1 MSDIV
6 KRYTFNL
13 RKTTTS
19 VNFQIPINLEEAF
32 KNVKPPVVPSLFKSV
47 CEEILARIASRQLSI
62 LPSPLSVLFFNADS
76 TSENTVRND
85 EIDDVIKMLHYGKKG
100 AGSKQ
105 RALKRSVDLQPYR
118 TSVLIRALFRY
129 VEECSNGIH
138 LNLEIPEF
146 GYLLA
151 GPPPFKADTKPDMR
165 AYTRSVDSF
174 LLMSVKRSPVKR
186 DIFCYLMTFLSQI
199 YQLMRDNYRSEPALC
214 GMTRYILAD
223 RFGAEMIDIICTD
236 CNRKIETEN
245 EECST
250 SAFIKTHIKPPYCS
264 QVLDMMLEYVPLSY
278 WREALNNPRRGLAD
292 KDKISTRIS
301 DLQFIVRYGTQG
313 NSRTFLNPK
322 PSQEPVNGRKSKTSV
337 HDTIGGNGAAIK
349 KSSTSPKDTD
359 RSESGENSK
368 SQQTRLR
375 QVEAEETEA
384 EISFDNGD
392 GSDGQVEAMWVMKD
406 NKSVGSASV
415 ERHSSVYIHQDSL
428 NGRATENHKSLHA
441 EANRSILFPYSPS
454 PLKKPSS
461 RSKQIINNVAVSSK
475 MAPRRKKNSRKS
487 RSARSRTRKA
497 VKQRS
502 VSNKKTKKKKI
513 RNGRRVK
520 SRRKTTSKLEKGKRK
535 KGKAEE
541 RSKSHL
547 SKVPRSKQIQSRN
560 KSRRRR

>member
-6 KRYTFNL
+6 KRYTFDL

-19 VNFQIPINLEEAF
+19 VNFQIPIKLEEAF

-76 TSENTVRND
+76 MSENTVRND

-151 GPPPFKADTKPDMR
+151 GPPPFKADSRPDMR

-174 LLMSVKRSPVKR
+174 LLMPVKRSPVKR

-236 CNRKIETEN
+236 CNRRIETEN

-264 QVLDMMLEYVPLSY
+264 QVLDMMLEYVPLFY

-301 DLQFIVRYGTQG
+301 DLQFIVR
-313 NSRTFLNPK
+313 
-322 PSQEPVNGRKSKTSV
+322 KSKTSV

-349 KSSTSPKDTD
+349 KPSTSPKDTD
-359 RSESGENSK
+359 SSESGENSK
-368 SQQTRLR
+368 SQLRRLR
-375 QVEAEETEA
+375 QVEVEETDA

-392 GSDGQVEAMWVMKD
+392 GSDGQVEAMWVMKG

-441 EANRSILFPYSPS
+441 EVNRSILFPYPPS
-454 PLKKPSS
+454 PLKRPS
-461 RSKQIINNVAVSSK
+461 
-475 MAPRRKKNSRKS
+475 
-487 RSARSRTRKA
+487 
-497 VKQRS
+497 
-502 VSNKKTKKKKI
+502 
-513 RNGRRVK
+513 
-520 SRRKTTSKLEKGKRK
+520 
-535 KGKAEE
+535 
-541 RSKSHL
+541 
-547 SKVPRSKQIQSRN
+547 
-560 KSRRRR
+560 